1 MTNNAYRNVTASVI
15 SGLCASFILGTPLPS
30 ITITPTQYT
39 TPQFA
44 ECSLFKPSITMS
56 SQLMYLNKN
65 GTSNTVL
72 VPTRQNYRVSYE
84 NALMLFGEM
93 RALNEDELNEYNIVL
108 SKYFV
113 EVSNSQN
120 FFDIL

>member
-30 ITITPTQYT
+30 VAITPTQYT

-44 ECSLFKPSITMS
+44 ECSLFKQSNTMS

-72 VPTRQNYRVSYE
+72 IPLRQSYRVNYE
-84 NALMLFGEM
+84 NALTLFGEM

-120 FFDIL
+120 FFDML